1 MAAFPVISR
10 SPGAKGYTEVL
21 DKNAVKVASAAS
33 GLPVVNKLF
42 TFQPITF
49 KHTLFLVAQAD
60 KDTVTAHYEANK
72 DVPFNWDNDQ
82 DSNTYEVI
90 YAMPP
95 KLTMDKIN
103 GRWKIVFVFIQY
115 SPLP

>member
-1 MAAFPVISR
+1 MAFPVISR
-10 SPGAKGYTEVL
+10 SPGAKAYTEVL
-21 DKNAVKVASAAS
+21 DKNAVRVASTAS

-60 KDTVTAHYEANK
+60 KDTVMAHYEANK
-72 DVPFNWDNDQ
+72 DVPFDWGNIQ
-82 DSNTYEVI
+82 DGDTYEVV

-95 KLTMDKIN
+95 KLTIDKIKL
-103 GRWKIVFVFIQY
+103 RWRIQLTFIQY